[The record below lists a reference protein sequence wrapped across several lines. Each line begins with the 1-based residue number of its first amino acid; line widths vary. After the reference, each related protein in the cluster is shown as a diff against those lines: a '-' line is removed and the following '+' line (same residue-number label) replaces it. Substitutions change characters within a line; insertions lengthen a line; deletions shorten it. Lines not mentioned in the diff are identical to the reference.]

1 MTEVRAR
8 DLTMV
13 CPEVHLVPMEA
24 QMSSQMRETAANVHA
39 ATLPSPSNEAII
51 DVRWRGDSVI
61 ASQREDSSSNGVNV
75 VLEGDGR
82 GAGHKTGTVSLVIP
96 AKNEAA
102 NIAWVL
108 EQVPACVDEIILV
121 DGHSMDA
128 TLVTARSCRS
138 DVRVVVQQGSGKGDA
153 LRAGFQAAT
162 GDVIVMIDADGSMS
176 PQEIPRFLYFL
187 ANGYDFVKGSRF
199 MGGGGSLDITRLR
212 RLGNRGLLLL
222 TNGLYDAHLTD
233 LCYGFCA
240 FHRRYLEFLDLT
252 TPGFEIETQLTIC
265 ALRAGLRVAE
275 VPSLEMPRRAG
286 RSNLRTFRD
295 GTRVLRTVLR
305 HHSSG
310 ISGHTVQRIRHLV
323 HGSSGVGIRSA
334 SS

>member
-1 MTEVRAR
+1 MSMQTRAPAASAR
-8 DLTMV
+8 AA
-13 CPEVHLVPMEA
+13 P
-24 QMSSQMRETAANVHA
+24 MSS
-39 ATLPSPSNEAII
+39 SNSEVIA
-51 DVRWRGDSVI
+51 DVRWPVDEVT
-61 ASQREDSSSNGVNV
+61 ASQHEDLQGNGV
-75 VLEGDGR
+75 LGRSERIEG
-82 GAGHKTGTVSLVIP
+82 GAGSKPGTVTLVIP
-96 AKNEAA
+96 TKNEAA
-102 NIAWVL
+102 NISWVL

-121 DGHSMDA
+121 DGHSRDA
-128 TLVTARSCRS
+128 TLVTALFCRS
-138 DVRVVVQQGSGKGDA
+138 DVRVVVQEGAGKGDA
-153 LRAGFQAAT
+153 LRVGFQAAT

-187 ANGYDFVKGSRF
+187 SNGYDFVKGSRF
-199 MGGGGSLDITRLR
+199 MGGGGSLDITWLR

-222 TNGLYDAHLTD
+222 TNRLYNTHLTD

-240 FHRRYLEFLDLT
+240 FHRRYLDFFDLT

-305 HHSSG
+305 HHDSG
-310 ISGHTVQRIRHLV
+310 ISGYAVQRTRQLV
-323 HGSSGVGIRSA
+323 HGALGGGTNDNYCGSKS
-334 SS
+334 

>member
-1 MTEVRAR
+1 MS
-8 DLTMV
+8 M
-13 CPEVHLVPMEA
+13 PM
-24 QMSSQMRETAANVHA
+24 RTATSAGVTA
-39 ATLPSPSNEAII
+39 LSPSNDEVVVDRRWPGEAL
-51 DVRWRGDSVI
+51 GQS
-61 ASQREDSSSNGVNV
+61 EDSSSNGV
-75 VLEGDGR
+75 LRRSER
-82 GAGHKTGTVSLVIP
+82 GQRDAGVKPGTVTLVIP
-96 AKNEAA
+96 TKNEAA
-102 NIAWVL
+102 NIGWVL
-108 EQVPACVDEIILV
+108 EQVPTCVDEVILV
-121 DGHSMDA
+121 DGHSRDA
-128 TLVTARSCRS
+128 TLVTARFCRS
-138 DVRVVVQQGSGKGDA
+138 DVRIIAQEGAGKGDA

-187 ANGYDFVKGSRF
+187 SNGYDFVKGSRF

-222 TNGLYDAHLTD
+222 LNTLYNAHLTD

-240 FHRRYLEFLDLT
+240 FYRHYLDFFDLT

-305 HHSSG
+305 HHDSG
-310 ISGHTVQRIRHLV
+310 ISGYAVQMIRQLV
-323 HGSSGVGIRSA
+323 HGPSGVSTDQIHSGA
-334 SS
+334 